1 MTIRDEARIK
11 DQRVT
16 EYLQRKGV
24 EGLLFSRVDNFAW
37 FTCGGQNHVSVA
49 AETGVGSALF
59 LDGRRFLL
67 TNNIEM
73 PRLLNE
79 ETGGIKYITFNW
91 PWHDD
96 AGRDELIGKLIA
108 NRRIVSDDGML
119 GTPRLERDFVEL
131 RYSLTDAEVARY
143 RALGR
148 DCTAAMEEVCAGIK
162 KGQKE
167 CEIAGAISRAFLDYN
182 IHPTVVLIAA
192 DDRIE
197 KYRHPIFTEKKVKKC
212 VMVVMCGRRNGL
224 ILSLTR
230 LVHFG
235 KLSKELRRKHDAV
248 CAVDAAYILSSSVG
262 TCVADILKNGIE
274 VYRERGFA
282 DEWQLHHQG
291 GPTGYAGRDYRAT
304 PTETRRIV
312 PNQALAW
319 NPSITGT
326 KSEDTTIAL
335 ADKVDFLSQ
344 PSKKWPSV
352 IAEYKGKKMRRA
364 DILVK

>member
-16 EYLQRKGV
+16 EYLQRKGI
-24 EGLLFSRVDNFAW
+24 EGVLLSRVDNFAW

-49 AETGVGSALF
+49 AEVGVGSVLF

-79 ETGGIKYITFNW
+79 ETGAIKYLTFSW

-96 AGRDELIGKLIA
+96 ARRDEMIGRLIA
-108 NRRIVSDDGML
+108 GRRIVSDNGML
-119 GTPRLERDFVEL
+119 GTPRLENDFVEL
-131 RYSLTDAEVARY
+131 RYSLTDAEIARY

-148 DCTAAMEEVCAGIK
+148 DCSAAMEAVCREIK

-167 CEIAGAISRAFLDYN
+167 CETAGAISKAFMDCN

-262 TCVADILKNGIE
+262 TCVADILKNGLE
-274 VYRERGFA
+274 VYRERGYA

-304 PTETRRIV
+304 PAGTRRIL
-312 PNQALAW
+312 PHQALAW

-344 PSKKWPSV
+344 PSKKWPCV
-352 IAEYKGKKMRRA
+352 VAEYKGRRIRRA
-364 DILVK
+364 DILVR